1 MLVGQPA
8 RVRLCI
14 GLKVN
19 SLPNRIRVQSFFR
32 MAKARII
39 GVVTFVAWASGCSV
53 ESKPIDSEQPADSA
67 GGSENA
73 SGGQGGDD
81 SGSGGTIVDIDSL
94 LVAEGEVLSGSCMA
108 PGARGPCEAYLVVAG
123 RGYTEEEGY
132 MHCAQ
137 RYDDAFGETL
147 WRAGEHC
154 PLDGGAYM
162 GLLRGVCKNGSLLD
176 YAYSKTTP
184 THEWHAQVEQN
195 CFGEYFAIDPR

>member
-1 MLVGQPA
+1 MKKFGETSNSAHQPA
-8 RVRLCI
+8 PR
-14 GLKVN
+14 
-19 SLPNRIRVQSFFR
+19 S
-32 MAKARII
+32 
-39 GVVTFVAWASGCSV
+39 
-53 ESKPIDSEQPADSA
+53 QPANLNRMGKLPLGVLLALSW
-67 GGSENA
+67 GGCAFKNEPLEPASPVDNSGGTENA

-81 SGSGGTIVDIDSL
+81 SGSGGTIVDLDSL

-137 RYDDAFGETL
+137 RYDDAFGDDL
-147 WRAGEHC
+147 WKAGEHC

-195 CFGEYFAIDPR
+195 CIGEYFVVDPG